1 MKLIANISMMFTE
14 LPLVERLAAAATAG
28 FEGVEIQFP
37 DPNETAEIVA
47 ASAAT
52 GMPVELINVPRGPGD
67 AVGLACLPDQ
77 RVAYREAV
85 QSCAKQAEAL
95 KVRKVNV
102 LAGRPPEGVSRSEC
116 LEVFKRNL
124 IYTADVMAE
133 IGVKVM
139 TEPVNRRDVPGFFLT
154 GLSGPLAILD
164 DLSHP
169 NLALQFD
176 FYHMAITE
184 PDLPEA
190 ITRAGAQIGH
200 VQFADTPGRHEP
212 YTGKVDFAAALNA
225 LRATGYDGAVSAEYN
240 PATKTTEGLD
250 WMPDF
255 KRMLT

>member
-1 MKLIANISMMFTE
+1 MKLITNISMMFTE
-14 LPLVERLAAAATAG
+14 LPLTERLAAAAKAG

-37 DPNETAEIVA
+37 DPADTAKIAA
-47 ASAAT
+47 ASTAS
-52 GMPVELINVPRGPGD
+52 GMLVELINVPRGPND

-77 RVAYREAV
+77 QTAYRAAV
-85 QSCAKQAEAL
+85 QSCAQQAEAL

-102 LAGRPPEGVSRSEC
+102 LAGRPPQDASRSAC
-116 LEVFKRNL
+116 LEVFKSNL
-124 IYTADVMAE
+124 IYTADIMAG

-139 TEPVNRRDVPGFFLT
+139 IEPVNRGDVPGFFLT
-154 GLSGPLAILD
+154 GLSEPLEILN

-190 ITRAGAQIGH
+190 IAQAKAHIGH

-212 YTGKVDFAAALNA
+212 GSGTVDFAAALNA
-225 LRATGYDGAVSAEYN
+225 LRDTGYAGAVSAEYN
-240 PATKTTEGLD
+240 PATHTTKGLD
-250 WMPDF
+250 WMPEF

>member
-14 LPLVERLAAAATAG
+14 LPLVERLAAAGQAG

-37 DPNETAEIVA
+37 APEETAEIAA
-47 ASAAT
+47 ASAAS
-52 GMPVELINVPRGPGD
+52 GMPVTLINVPRGPGD

-77 RVAYREAV
+77 QIAYRAAV
-85 QSCAKQAEAL
+85 QSCAKQAETL
-95 KVRKVNV
+95 QVRKVNV
-102 LAGRPPEGVSRSEC
+102 LAGRPPEGASRAEC
-116 LEVFKRNL
+116 LTVLRDNL

-139 TEPVNRRDVPGFFLT
+139 IEPVNRNDVPGFFLT
-154 GLSGPLAILD
+154 GLSEPLALLE

-190 ITRAGAQIGH
+190 ITRAGARIGH
-200 VQFADTPGRHEP
+200 VQFADTPGRNEP
-212 YTGKVDFAAALNA
+212 GTGTVDFAAALQA
-225 LRATGYDGAVSAEYN
+225 LRETGYNGEVSAEYN
-240 PATKTTEGLD
+240 PKHKTTEGLD
-250 WMPDF
+250 WMPEF